1 MNNMFS
7 IFGKLFGD
15 IKTRFD
21 FLNRN
26 NSNSNKLSFDSSD
39 ENVVNQAGRDVNI
52 GVENNNENISNLE
65 TRILDKLYNEY
76 RSTGR
81 TFRWNVA
88 DAYQELGIEDGM
100 YVGLIQ
106 DSEYISLDGE
116 TLLITNAGI
125 RYMDT
130 RNRK

>member
-1 MNNMFS
+1 MFS
-7 IFGKLFGD
+7 FFDKLFGE
-15 IKTRFD
+15 IKTRFN

-26 NSNSNKLSFDSSD
+26 NSNSNKLLLDGSD
-39 ENVVNQAGRDVNI
+39 ENIVNQAGRDINI

-65 TRILDKLYNEY
+65 TRILNKLYNEY

-81 TFRWNVA
+81 TFRWNVV
-88 DAYQELGIEDGM
+88 DAYRELEIEDGT

-106 DSEYISLDGE
+106 DSEYITLDGE
-116 TLLITNAGI
+116 HLLITNAGI

-130 RNRK
+130 INRR